1 MEFPNRSGD
10 GGRDVRR
17 TGVLG
22 SFSSLDIDTNHVN
35 IKHLLFAA

>member
-22 SFSSLDIDTNHVN
+22 SFSYIDTDHVN